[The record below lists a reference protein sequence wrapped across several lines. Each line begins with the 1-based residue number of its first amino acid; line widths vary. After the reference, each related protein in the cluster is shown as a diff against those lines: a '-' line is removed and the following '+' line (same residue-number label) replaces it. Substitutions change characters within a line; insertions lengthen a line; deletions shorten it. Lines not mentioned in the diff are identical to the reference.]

1 LNQSF
6 FGVDLMENYNSTDPE
21 ERSTISPPEAPDS
34 LTALQKE
41 NTELKNH
48 LAHVVAT
55 ASTNEKIWRHFVEI
69 ERILFRTRQP
79 DQLAEE
85 LLQEIKNRFEP
96 DRVILFLCH
105 PDLLERFF
113 PGISK
118 DSEPVGEGTWILPLP
133 LETVQ
138 FLPDGSSKPFLLTP
152 EDTGL
157 LSPFLPEAA
166 SLIRSG
172 VMIPL
177 GIHELL
183 FGGLLLGSLDADR
196 FHPDAG
202 TDLLEQLGIKVALC
216 MENCLSYER
225 VKDFAVQDPLTGLL
239 NFFQIHTVLE
249 REFRKA
255 RRLSAPLSAM
265 LIEPRFFHQFSGHS
279 NVGNDV
285 LRHVANL
292 LNEILPQGESI
303 LGRYGSDE
311 FLVLLPNVQKQEA
324 QEVVPYLSQTI
335 RRAPFLYENTAILI
349 QTLVGVG
356 SLDEHTKR
364 AQEIID
370 MAYSEL
376 CRLKMSSHVLSSE

>member
-1 LNQSF
+1 
-6 FGVDLMENYNSTDPE
+6 MENHNSAHPE
-21 ERSTISPPEAPDS
+21 DQSVITPPETPDLS
-34 LTALQKE
+34 AALQKE
-41 NTELKNH
+41 NIELRDH
-48 LAHVVAT
+48 LAQVVAT

-85 LLQEIKNRFEP
+85 LLQEIKSRFQP

-113 PGISK
+113 PGISTEN
-118 DSEPVGEGTWILPLP
+118 EPVAEGAWILPLP
-133 LETVQ
+133 VETVH
-138 FLPDGSSKPFLLTP
+138 LLLDGSSKPFLLTP
-152 EDTGL
+152 ENTGV
-157 LSPFLPEAA
+157 LSPFFPEAA

-172 VMIPL
+172 VLIPL
-177 GIHELL
+177 GIHKLL

-196 FHPDAG
+196 YHPDAG

-255 RRLSAPLSAM
+255 RRLGAPLSVM
-265 LIEPRFFHQFSGHS
+265 LIEPRFFHRFSDHS
-279 NVGNDV
+279 DVGNEV

-303 LGRYGSDE
+303 LGRYGADE

-324 QEVVPYLSQTI
+324 QEVVPYLTQTI
-335 RRAPFLYENTAILI
+335 RRAPFLHENTAILI

-370 MAYSEL
+370 MAYSAL
-376 CRLKMSSHVLSSE
+376 CRLKMSSHELSGG